1 MVEDEVLF
9 FVYLGAIMSLVF
21 IVECSANLKAGF
33 CNDCRRFAAM
43 QFTGVIELRK
53 GGEEWAEYHCKFCDV
68 SRWRIRRKGVASG
81 GDAGTGG
88 CAGSGCG
95 GGCGG

>member
-1 MVEDEVLF
+1 MLEDEVLF
-9 FVYLGAIMSLVF
+9 FVYLGAMMSLVF

-33 CNDCRRFAAM
+33 CKDCRRFSAM
-43 QFTGVIELRK
+43 QFTGVIDLRA
-53 GGEEWAEYHCKFCDV
+53 GDEEWAEYRCKLCDV
-68 SRWRIRRKGVASG
+68 RIWRKRRKSVAAG

-88 CAGSGCG
+88 CAGGGCG